1 MAARHVEVSDDL
13 PGDLVRLQKDGAEI
27 SDDEI
32 AGVLYSVLF
41 AGHETTT
48 TLMANG
54 VRELLLHRANW
65 EALIGD
71 PALIPMRSTRS
82 CATAR
87 RSWRGAARR

>member
-1 MAARHVEVSDDL
+1 MRRHQEEASDDL
-13 PGDLVRLQKDGAEI
+13 PGDLLRLKAEGAEI

-54 VRELLLHRANW
+54 LGGNRLASH
-65 EALIGD
+65 
-71 PALIPMRSTRS
+71 
-82 CATAR
+82 AR
-87 RSWRGAARR
+87 RCRRRHSRRLSVDVA